1 MSSINPISNKL
12 REDTRDLH
20 LVAERSP
27 FMQAFFRGQV
37 SREVYCQM
45 LARLQQVYALIEK
58 YQTQNADHPILG
70 KMYFPEL
77 FRVEAMQQ
85 DLAFFKHMA
94 DNKSEMTEATKNYA
108 DRIEWLATHWPVGI
122 IAHQYTRYLGDLSG
136 GQMIKKVVKRAYNLE
151 NENGVSFYNFSG
163 VPDIPVFKER
173 YRTAIDSLPM
183 DEDEK
188 QRLVDEANLSFRYNI
203 ALFHELEHEVK
214 AATL

>member
-1 MSSINPISNKL
+1 MSPLNPISNKL

-20 LVAERSP
+20 LVAERSS

-37 SREVYCQM
+37 SREVYCHM

-58 YQTQNADHPILG
+58 YQTENADHPVLG

-94 DNKSEMTEATKNYA
+94 DNKMTEATKNYA
-108 DRIEWLATHWPVGI
+108 DRIEWLAAHWPVGI

-151 NENGVSFYNFSG
+151 NENGVSFYNFSD
-163 VPDIPVFKER
+163 VPDIPAFKER
-173 YRTAIDSLPM
+173 YRIAIDSLPM

-203 ALFHELEHEVK
+203 ALFNELEHEAK
-214 AATL
+214 ATTL